1 MIGKSEDLFNYYQK
15 IYSLLTP
22 YYRCQLYNESERINL
37 NILQADK
44 EGCPFKIILGK
55 EELEKGEITLVRR
68 DNVERK
74 ITVSLESSETEK
86 SFLHNFE
93 NNLAE
98 NLEKY
103 NLESKSQERL
113 NDEHNE
119 IVNSARKGLKKDK
132 IIKVIKQEI
141 VGFQKNLYQKSA
153 DFRDSHI
160 FPVNNFSELEKK
172 IKEGKK
178 GLFLVPFCNNL
189 ECEESIKKKVPA
201 YSIRCVTMGKVILTS
216 KCLFCSSVAQNK
228 VYLGRS
234 Y

>member
-1 MIGKSEDLFNYYQK
+1 M
-15 IYSLLTP
+15 
-22 YYRCQLYNESERINL
+22 
-37 NILQADK
+37 
-44 EGCPFKIILGK
+44 
-55 EELEKGEITLVRR
+55 EELKKGEITLVRR

-132 IIKVIKQEI
+132 IIKAIKQEI
-141 VGFQKNLYQKSA
+141 VGFQKNLYQKSV

-160 FPVNNFSELEKK
+160 FPVDNFSELEKK

-189 ECEESIKKKVPA
+189 ECEEMIQKKVPS
-201 YSIRCVTMGKVILTS
+201 YSIRCIALEKNIIEPQQ
-216 KCLFCSSVAQNK
+216 CLFCQSTAKQI